1 LQLDALPERFQIA
14 RMEKEP
20 RNNPMTMTLSATYS
34 RAQYATALILLTMSL
49 GVLIAQ
55 IDTSVVN
62 LAVKHIG
69 ADLNAGVTALQWVV
83 DSYNLVYASLLLT
96 AGTLADLYGRRR
108 IFALGIALFTVG
120 SLVCGLA
127 PNAVILVAGRAIAG
141 LGAALE
147 VPTSL
152 AILTIAYPDTG
163 KRTRAL
169 GIWASC
175 NGLAFIIGPT
185 LGGVLVDWAGWR
197 SIFLL
202 VIPLCVL
209 TLILTYTSVPESKDP
224 KDRKLDLLGQALA
237 VAALGTLSLAVIEG
251 PRWGW
256 LSIGSIASFAT
267 SIVTAVWFFRKQGN
281 SKSALVPLPMLKNRV
296 FSACLGV
303 AIGMTFGMYAM
314 LFLTPL
320 YLQSA
325 RGNSALMAGL
335 ELLPMSVTF
344 AIVSQLSGKIA
355 NEFGPRLPMTAGMA
369 MMGAGLF
376 MLALIP
382 LNDSLILIEAALL
395 VIGCGLGLNTGPVN
409 AVAVANVPAA
419 RSGTASGLVN
429 TARMVGATLGVAALG
444 AVFATFAGG
453 IGEDSHIVAGLAP
466 AYIGGGIGE
475 MLGAVAAFMFIR
487 RDSLKPRSK

>member
-1 LQLDALPERFQIA
+1 
-14 RMEKEP
+14 
-20 RNNPMTMTLSATYS
+20 MTLSSPRPLIARS
-34 RAQYATALILLTMSL
+34 TALILLTMSL

-62 LAVKHIG
+62 LAVKPIG
-69 ADLNAGVTALQWVV
+69 SSLNAGVTALQWIV
-83 DSYNLVYASLLLT
+83 DTYNLVYASLLLT
-96 AGTLADLYGRRR
+96 AGTLADIYGRRR
-108 IFALGIALFTVG
+108 VFALGIALFTLG

-127 PNAVILVAGRAIAG
+127 PNPIVLVAGRAIAG

-152 AILTIAYPDTG
+152 AILAVAYPDS
-163 KRTRAL
+163 KQRTRAL
-169 GIWASC
+169 GVWASC

-185 LGGVLVDWAGWR
+185 VGGVLVDAVGWR

-202 VIPLCVL
+202 IIPLCVVALVL
-209 TLILTYTSVPESKDP
+209 TMTSVPESKDP
-224 KDRKLDLLGQALA
+224 KGRKLDLPGQALA
-237 VAALGTLSLAVIEG
+237 IAALGTLSLAVIEG

-256 LSIGSIASFAT
+256 LSIGSGLSFVT
-267 SIVTAVWFFRKQGN
+267 SIVTAILFLRRQAAITHG
-281 SKSALVPLPMLKNRV
+281 ALVPLPMLKNRV
-296 FSACLGV
+296 FSTCLGV
-303 AIGMTFGMYAM
+303 AMGMTFGMYAM

-325 RGNSALMAGL
+325 RGNGALLAGI
-335 ELLPMSVTF
+335 ELLPMSVPF
-344 AIVSQLSGKIA
+344 VVVSQLSGKIA
-355 NEFGPRLPMTAGMA
+355 NDFGPRLPMTAGMA
-369 MMGAGLF
+369 MMGIGLF

-382 LNDSLILIEAALL
+382 LNDSLWLIETALL

-429 TARMVGATLGVAALG
+429 TARMVGATLGIAVLG
-444 AVFATFAGG
+444 AVFAMFAGG
-453 IGEDSHIVAGLAP
+453 TGEGSHIVAGLAP

-475 MLGAVAAFMFIR
+475 MIGAAAAFVFIR
-487 RDSLKPRSK
+487 RDSLHQSSKR